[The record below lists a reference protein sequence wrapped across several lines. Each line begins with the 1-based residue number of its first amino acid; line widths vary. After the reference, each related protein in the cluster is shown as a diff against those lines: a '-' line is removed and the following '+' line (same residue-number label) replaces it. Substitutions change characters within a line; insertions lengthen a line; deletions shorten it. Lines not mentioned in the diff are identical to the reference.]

1 MKKLFAFISVLAV
14 MAAGLFA
21 EVTAKKLADGKV
33 EATFFY
39 GNPRATEVLIAG
51 DFTNWQAGALPMEKT
66 DKGFT
71 LTKTFDAGTTVKYKF
86 ISDGNWTTDLRA
98 PDFIDDGFGGKNSM
112 AELDAIAGG
121 DESAAGAKAGLKF
134 QTWSNLGLQST
145 FDLYDTET
153 KGGKK
158 EYSNDFK
165 PAAVGLGAKSYWKIG
180 GSIVPNVPI
189 FIELAVAELE
199 PDNPDSVGY
208 GNLYKRNSL
217 DLGDGMKNFLTDML
231 FDPIYWLNGQGTP
244 GFKSGISYLGCFKT
258 GIETGWLDWTT
269 GVINT
274 KLPPHK
280 NVNWDTVDQE
290 WEAGYAGF
298 GGFNQFATGAKFN
311 EWLKN
316 LTDGNVDLNV
326 VFAPNRS
333 ADRAGNRYG
342 VYSYANATLFGNHYI
357 DVQYNGAYGTKFDEV
372 LDEVY
377 ENDLIFGYRGKFGPV
392 TFNGNYLLNLYGS
405 EKVTVGGKKYK
416 AFFNPAASDVGAVND
431 DVDDKQDNMAANA
444 NITFSNDFIT
454 ANVGYRFRGAQA
466 NMMYVEDANADDHT
480 HLQDNLGYLNR
491 QRFFADIKAN
501 PTEALS
507 IGLVPYIETKF
518 NKDVNSNDSAHNFK
532 NKDTMLLVVRPKVG
546 FKFNDNMSIDGY
558 GEISYVSEDEDKFV
572 RGSDKENF
580 VFNEAGLK
588 FAATFEDSPF
598 AKLDVIYGYDGNTDE
613 TSYALHSLLAE
624 AGLANGWNLQAGVGI
639 RAKYAD
645 VKDFED
651 TGVLPAGFALGTYKQ
666 ICKKY
671 STTFIAQFL
680 YGFNPF
686 NDFGDK
692 WCNFKLDDYIID
704 RDITATKAIVNQA
717 AVRVGLSF
725 DF

>member
-588 FAATFEDSPF
+588 FAATFEDSPL

>member
-14 MAAGLFA
+14 AAAGLFA

-39 GNPRATEVLIAG
+39 GNPRATEVLVAG
-51 DFTNWQAGALPMEKT
+51 DFTNWQTGALPMTKT
-66 DKGFT
+66 EKGFT
-71 LTKTFDAGTTVKYKF
+71 LTKVFEPGTTVKYKF
-86 ISDGNWTTDLRA
+86 ISDGNWTTDLKA
-98 PDFIDDGFGGKNSM
+98 PDFIDDGFGGKNSV

-121 DESAAGAKAGLKF
+121 GEAAAGAKAGLKF

-145 FDLYDTET
+145 FDAYD
-153 KGGKK
+153 KGDDGK
-158 EYSNDFK
+158 YDGDFK

-199 PDNPDSVGY
+199 PDNPESVGY

-217 DLGDGMKNFLTDML
+217 DLGDGMKNFLTDMM
-231 FDPIYWLNGQGTP
+231 FDPLYWLNGQGTP
-244 GFKSGISYLGCFKT
+244 GFKAGISYLGCIKT
-258 GIETGWLDWTT
+258 GIETGWVDWTT
-269 GVINT
+269 GIINT

-377 ENDLIFGYRGKFGPV
+377 ENDLIFGYKGNFGPV

-466 NMMYVEDANADDHT
+466 NMMYVEDANADDHN

-507 IGLVPYIETKF
+507 IGLIPYLETKF

-532 NKDTMLLVVRPKVG
+532 NKDTLLLVVRPKVG

-558 GEISYVSEDEDKFV
+558 GEVSYVSKDEDKFV
-572 RGSDKENF
+572 RGSDTENF

-588 FAATFEDSPF
+588 FATTFEDSPL

-613 TSYALHSLLAE
+613 TNRDYALHSLLAE
-624 AGLANGWNLQAGVGI
+624 AGLTSGWNIQAGVGI
-639 RAKYAD
+639 RAQYAD

-704 RDITATKAIVNQA
+704 RDITATKSLVNQA
-717 AVRVGLSF
+717 AVRIGLSF